1 MKLSDVTPDPPPL
14 VLRLELTKAEA
25 QALYDILTVNMSS
38 QPAHAQGFA
47 YDLCRMLNDRGYRV
61 TPKEP

>member
-1 MKLSDVTPDPPPL
+1 MKLSDVTQEPPPL

-25 QALYDILTVNMSS
+25 QTLYNILNGEPIEGAFVRKL
-38 QPAHAQGFA
+38 GLLL
-47 YDLCRMLNDRGYRV
+47 YVRGYRL